1 MFTFISEMELVL
13 RLSLAALAGFAIAT
27 IHGGVFTQ
35 REHHLRLHILVGLS
49 ACMLILCAGESS
61 DARSRAI
68 QGVVTGV
75 GFLGAGHIL
84 QVPSKSNDHPQDS
97 IHGLTSAATI
107 WFTAAIGVSI
117 ATSGLNMVVP
127 ALIIALT
134 TLALLKPRR

>member
-1 MFTFISEMELVL
+1 MSTLTSEMELIL
-13 RLSLAALAGFAIAT
+13 RLGLAALSGFTFAT
-27 IHGGVFTQ
+27 VHGGVFTQ

-107 WFTAAIGVSI
+107 WFTAAIGISI
-117 ATSGLNMVVP
+117 ATSGLSIVVQ
-127 ALIIALT
+127 ALFIALT
-134 TLALLKPRR
+134 TLALLKPSR